1 MSKHGR
7 KHKWWPVTATTA
19 VLLAMSGGAVA
30 LLDGPGQAAPTSG
43 TAHLA
48 PLTAARP
55 SNGATVFGCVHSA
68 GLRDIFDVS
77 AVRHSCPVGS
87 SGPARQGQLTPG
99 KHRHKPSPSPS
110 TTSPSPVSNSTRPA
124 GTPSSATTTGTSV
137 ACPGS
142 GWAFT
147 TSDQQ
152 GGWAPP
158 DGSQYYLY
166 NNAWNAREAGPQ
178 TMCANRIGDW
188 AVSSQQPDLAS
199 DPGSVK
205 TYPEAQRN
213 YPGVPITQ
221 FTSLTSDYAESM
233 PTGLARLDAEAAY
246 DVWLG
251 NTSVATTEVMFWVDN
266 AGQSEGGT
274 LAQSNVSF
282 GGRSWD
288 LWCGGGT
295 GANGCVNGTYYVWA
309 LHGMTPQSHFGQPS
323 GSVDLLAG
331 IKKLISDGFFRA
343 DVNHLMRQVNFGW
356 EICSTGNQPA
366 VFRVTNL
373 TLAS

>member
-1 MSKHGR
+1 MSKHAG
-7 KHKWWPVTATTA
+7 KHKWWLVTATAA
-19 VLLAMSGGAVA
+19 VLLAVTGGAVA
-30 LLDGPGQAAPTSG
+30 LLDGPGQAALTG
-43 TAHLA
+43 DTAHSVPLA
-48 PLTAARP
+48 AAP
-55 SNGATVFGCVHSA
+55 SSSGVTVYGCVRSA
-68 GLRDIFDVS
+68 GLRDIFDVR

-87 SGPARQGQLTPG
+87 YGLSWQGELTPG
-99 KHRHKPSPSPS
+99 RHGHKPSLSPS
-110 TTSPSPVSNSTRPA
+110 TTSPSPVSGSTSSA
-124 GTPSSATTTGTSV
+124 GTSSSPSTTGTSV
-137 ACPGS
+137 ACPSS

-152 GGWAPP
+152 GGWTPP
-158 DGSQYYLY
+158 DGSQYYMF
-166 NNAWNAREAGPQ
+166 NNAWNASEAGPQ
-178 TMCANRIGDW
+178 TMCANRIGEW

-199 DPGSVK
+199 DSGSVK

-213 YPGVPITQ
+213 YPDVPLTQ
-221 FTSLTSDYAESM
+221 FTSLTSDYSESM

-251 NTSVATTEVMFWVDN
+251 NTSAATTEVMFWVDN

-295 GANGCVNGTYYVWA
+295 GANRCVNGTYYVWA

-331 IKKLISDGFFRA
+331 IKKLISDGFFSA
-343 DVNHLMRQVNFGW
+343 DANHLMRQVNFGW
-356 EICSTGNQPA
+356 EICSTGNQPG